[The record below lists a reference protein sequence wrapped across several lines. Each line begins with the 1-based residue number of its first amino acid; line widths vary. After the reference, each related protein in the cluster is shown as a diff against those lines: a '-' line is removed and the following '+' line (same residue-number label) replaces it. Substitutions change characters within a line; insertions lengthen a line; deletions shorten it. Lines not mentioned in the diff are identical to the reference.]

1 MIYLRSKKLGLRRV
15 EKVLKDIIFSMVIGG
30 MVGIAGHV
38 RKHGKI
44 VMPRKT
50 KRFIYLGFLE
60 EMLLGSIAAL
70 LIMIYTTPNSMIE
83 TIFLS
88 SLAGISG
95 DIILTRFRELNEN
108 KEKES

>member
-1 MIYLRSKKLGLRRV
+1 MLN
-15 EKVLKDIIFSMVIGG
+15 DIIFSMVIGG
-30 MVGIAGHV
+30 MVGIVGHV

-44 VMPRKT
+44 IMPRKT

-60 EMLLGSIAAL
+60 EMLLGSVAAL
-70 LIMIYTTPNSMIE
+70 LIQLYTTPNSLVE

-88 SLAGISG
+88 ALAGISS
-95 DIILTRFRELNEN
+95 DIILTGFRALNEN